1 MRHDEQAT
9 DAHCAEAK
17 PKASTESTA
26 VLHNGRCDETCW
38 PQPFTGLR
46 WGEMREFPKVE
57 ADRMASTAMGPKSG
71 GCVDRGTEREKEQ
84 AIRNGCAR
92 PAPLTRERTSSRG
105 SRRPAPFSGSVPL
118 AAALTEHL
126 RGNPQNPAIAKT
138 LCFMV
143 PQRGFEPLTH
153 ALRMRCSTN

>member
-9 DAHCAEAK
+9 DAPCAEAK

-105 SRRPAPFSGSVPL
+105 SRRPAPPFLEVRPSQL
-118 AAALTEHL
+118 HL
-126 RGNPQNPAIAKT
+126 QSTYEGTLKTQLSPKTYVLWCRKEDSNP
-138 LCFMV
+138 
-143 PQRGFEPLTH
+143 
-153 ALRMRCSTN
+153 